1 MGCKVKVPRLF
12 VLDIPAFCCCASL
25 QNATSD
31 MYITVDGDVSVVG
44 TGSEPVYCTGP
55 FAGNNVHLS
64 SNTGKMLY
72 ISSSIIVMYD
82 LTVGSDGGAPVTIK
96 NIVEVG
102 VDAGNPLNLWV
113 LLHKLHKSTHY
124 RLTRPNHL
132 TLALSLSLTD
142 WRQRHSVLH
151 QWRRQDHNV
160 CSVWQLGGRPNKGS
174 VWWAAPAVSA
184 ARCLWFCEVP
194 MHPCCPLLPFTLP
207 PPPRFFCR

>member
-12 VLDIPAFCCCASL
+12 VLDTPAFCCCASL

-132 TLALSLSLTD
+132 TLALSLPHRLAATPLGTTPMATPRSQCLQCLATG
-142 WRQRHSVLH
+142 WTSEQRVRVVGCPSGVGCAMSVVL
-151 QWRRQDHNV
+151 
-160 CSVWQLGGRPNKGS
+160 
-174 VWWAAPAVSA
+174 
-184 ARCLWFCEVP
+184 
-194 MHPCCPLLPFTLP
+194 
-207 PPPRFFCR
+207 

>member
-1 MGCKVKVPRLF
+1 
-12 VLDIPAFCCCASL
+12 
-25 QNATSD
+25 

-102 VDAGNPLNLWV
+102 VDAGNPLCLLA

-132 TLALSLSLTD
+132 TLALSLPPSQIGGNATRYYTNGDTKITMFAVFGNWVDVRTTGPCGGLP
-142 WRQRHSVLH
+142 QR
-151 QWRRQDHNV
+151 RRLRDV
-160 CSVWQLGGRPNKGS
+160 CGFVRCRCTH
-174 VWWAAPAVSA
+174 AALS
-184 ARCLWFCEVP
+184 C
-194 MHPCCPLLPFTLP
+194 
-207 PPPRFFCR
+207 PRFFCR

>member
-1 MGCKVKVPRLF
+1 
-12 VLDIPAFCCCASL
+12 
-25 QNATSD
+25 

-113 LLHKLHKSTHY
+113 LLHELHKSTHY

-174 VWWAAPAVSA
+174 VWRAAPAVSVARFLLFVRCRCTHA
-184 ARCLWFCEVP
+184 ALSYP
-194 MHPCCPLLPFTLP
+194 SPCP
-207 PPPRFFCR
+207 PPPFLLQVRCT